1 MPQSCLIVGGGIC
14 GPIAALA
21 LHRIGIRC
29 HIYEARDSPTTVGGA
44 FSLPPNALRL
54 LDYLGVA
61 VPGCRVDAI
70 EVYSVHT
77 AKKLGELPFRKHGHS
92 LRVMRRDLQTALLR
106 AIESAQIPITYSA
119 KLVGIAETGGEP
131 RTIVTATF
139 ADGKTATASFLL
151 GCDGI
156 HSTVRNKY
164 VDTTSSPTYTGTAG
178 VYALFQA
185 SAIKSPIP
193 FPASALN
200 LSKSGMLLTT
210 YADEKHTQLY
220 FAAVMQTKAEEDKQ
234 GWQARGEDY
243 TATVNEL
250 RRRYGDAEN
259 SALKEM
265 VHTAAESELFLYPIF
280 ELDSKTQWTRGQ
292 VLLLGDAAHAVSLT
306 FPCFVSHIKN
316 EILRKGFQDAPSR
329 RISWPSSR
337 RRCPSRSCS

>member
-1 MPQSCLIVGGGIC
+1 MSQSCLIVGGGIC

-21 LHRIGIRC
+21 LHRIGIKC
-29 HIYEARDSPTTVGGA
+29 HIYEARDNPTTSGGA

-61 VPGCRVDAI
+61 VSGCRVDAI

-92 LRVMRRDLQTALLR
+92 LRVMRIDLQTALLG
-106 AIESAQIPITYSA
+106 AIETAQIPIIYSA
-119 KLVGIAETGGEP
+119 KLIGIAENGEEP
-131 RTIVTATF
+131 RKSVTATF
-139 ADGKTATASFLL
+139 ADGRTATASFLL

-185 SAIKSPIP
+185 STIQSRIP
-193 FPASALN
+193 FAASALN

-210 YADEKHTQLY
+210 YTDETHTQLY
-220 FAAVMQTKAEEDKQ
+220 FAAVMQTKAEKDKQ

-243 TATVNEL
+243 ATTVNEL
-250 RRRYGDAEN
+250 RRRYGGAEN
-259 SALKEM
+259 PAIKEM
-265 VHTAAESELFLYPIF
+265 VETAAESELFLYPIF
-280 ELDSKTQWTRGQ
+280 ELDSRTQWTKGR
-292 VLLLGDAAHAVSLT
+292 VLLLGDAAHAVSLP
-306 FPCFVSHIKN
+306 F
-316 EILRKGFQDAPSR
+316 LA
-329 RISWPSSR
+329 SSDI
-337 RRCPSRSCS
+337 